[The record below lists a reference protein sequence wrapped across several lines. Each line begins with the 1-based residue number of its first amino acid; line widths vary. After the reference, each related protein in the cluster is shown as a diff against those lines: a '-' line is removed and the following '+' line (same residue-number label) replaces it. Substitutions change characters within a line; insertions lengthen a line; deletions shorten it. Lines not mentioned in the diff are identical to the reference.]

1 MEAVYVLTGVER
13 GVPEVY
19 NSRYDIR
26 YLLSAG
32 MELLDGEKPKL
43 ELPPTVQEMIMKQ
56 IGGTEIAEML
66 VEYGIL

>member
-1 MEAVYVLTGVER
+1 
-13 GVPEVY
+13 
-19 NSRYDIR
+19 
-26 YLLSAG
+26 

-56 IGGTEIAEML
+56 IGGTEIVEML